1 MMNKYAENLM
11 HEIMYLER
19 SMSKRGQK
27 HRNKLKRYLRRT
39 RNSLAM
45 EVRNVYREGGVI
57 KAVVNYRLVHLDDLN
72 ISIRDPSS

>member
-1 MMNKYAENLM
+1 MSKYAENLM

-19 SMSKRGQK
+19 AMSTRSQK

-45 EVRNVYREGGVI
+45 EVRDVYREGGVI
-57 KAVVNYRLVHLDDLN
+57 KAVVGYRLVHLDDLD
-72 ISIRDPSS
+72 ISIRNPNN